1 MLIGYIT
8 RDCLRKLFKDI
19 KSEYILQFLSDH
31 MSLKSNDVTEVK
43 GKKYLINE
51 SVVNQILILEKE
63 KNSIFAKQVICYYD
77 FYTPKQYELYIKK
90 MEEKQI
96 NYIYSDEKKEIIVI
110 ENNFD
115 NRNGMRIIE
124 NEVSK

>member
-8 RDCLRKLFKDI
+8 RECLRNLFKEV
-19 KSEYILQFLSDH
+19 KSESILQFLSDH
-31 MSLKSNDVTEVK
+31 MSLKSDDVTEVN

-63 KNSIFAKQVICYYD
+63 KNSILVKQALYYFD
-77 FYTPKQYELYIKK
+77 FFDNQYELYRRK

-96 NYIYSDEKKEIIVI
+96 KCLYAVKDKIK
-110 ENNFD
+110 
-115 NRNGMRIIE
+115 
-124 NEVSK
+124 